1 MKKVAVILVLH
12 IYLFS
17 LVGQLIVYN
26 YLNYKADQFFTAQT
40 GKGLYKTDELVEV
53 KIPVN
58 ISIASEWS
66 DYQQVSGQVQFAN
79 AAYNYV
85 KMRVTR
91 NAIYLMCVPNYKTTR
106 LSSQNIIHAED
117 IGDLKIP
124 AKEHVPYGKAQV
136 IDGAHFV
143 FGIFEF
149 TSPFKM
155 LAIRLVQP
163 VISFNCHKLEI
174 PEQPPKSLS

>member
-1 MKKVAVILVLH
+1 MKKFAVILVL
-12 IYLFS
+12 IVYLFS
-17 LVGQLIVYN
+17 LAGQLIVYQ
-26 YLNYKADQFFTAQT
+26 YLNYRADKFFTKQT
-40 GKGLYKTDELVEV
+40 SKGLYKTDELVEI
-53 KIPVN
+53 KIPA
-58 ISIASEWS
+58 SMPIAAEWS
-66 DYQQVSGQVQFAN
+66 GYQRVSGRVQFAN

-91 NAIYLMCVPNYKTTR
+91 NAIYLMCVPNYETTK

-136 IDGAHFV
+136 IDGLHFA
-143 FGIFEF
+143 FGVFEF

-155 LAIRLVQP
+155 LTIKRVQP

-174 PEQPPKSLS
+174 PEQPPKSFS